1 MRVFASGCVLAGSL
15 KIVEITFKIRTV
27 KNALHF
33 VVGRDFGC
41 LDCERILL
49 IFFSA
54 VFLSAYSRRES
65 LGIRNTLQKADAASL
80 LSCLATELAFLKN

>member
-1 MRVFASGCVLAGSL
+1 M
-15 KIVEITFKIRTV
+15 EITFKIRTV
-27 KNALHF
+27 NSALHF

-80 LSCLATELAFLKN
+80 LSCLATEETSELAFLKN